1 MNASDDASLVSQFLN
16 REAFAANQN
25 LRVEPVFDSVQLLA
39 KRGGMVATLKI
50 IKGIKTV
57 TLRKGSEYSNLVH
70 HVLIENNY
78 IPVSQSSQAEV
89 IQYKARHIPAGYK
102 LHCAEARLLWKEW
115 WTGTRDGNRNSIQ
128 TDLLIYTR
136 NTWYPIREVTCSQ
149 GALFVTTLVS
159 EFVFQGSDQVIW
171 LTKSTAE
178 SHQNS
183 EQIDGAKERAKA
195 FLAATR
201 SGSRLF
207 SNQPIAPTNQQT
219 VAALP
224 TPGSG
229 TCNRTQQDEDIHP
242 DLRQVVKFRQ
252 GKLYI
257 TTALGEIVVEGTNLK
272 FWLDD
277 GTQAGSEQSD
287 LARKP
292 IDFGSYLERETRA
305 V

>member
-1 MNASDDASLVSQFLN
+1 MTPSDDAALVSQFLN

-25 LRVEPVFDSVQLLA
+25 LRVEPAFDSVQLLA
-39 KRGGMVATLKI
+39 KRGGMVATLKVV
-50 IKGIKTV
+50 KGIKTV
-57 TLRKGSEYSNLVH
+57 TLRRGSEYSNLVH
-70 HVLIENNY
+70 HVLIEQNY

-89 IQYKARHIPAGYK
+89 IQYEARHIPAGYK
-102 LHCAEARLLWKEW
+102 LHCAEARFLWKEW
-115 WTGTRDGNRNSIQ
+115 WTGIRDGNRNSIQ

-136 NTWYPIREVTCSQ
+136 NTWYPIREVACSQ
-149 GALFVTTLVS
+149 GVLFVTTLVS
-159 EFVFQGSDQVIW
+159 EFVFQGADQVIW
-171 LTKSTAE
+171 LTKSPNEANQTPAQVNE
-178 SHQNS
+178 
-183 EQIDGAKERAKA
+183 AKERAKA

-207 SNQPIAPTNQQT
+207 SDQPIAPTNQQP

-229 TCNRTQQDEDIHP
+229 ACNRNPEDDFHP
-242 DLRQVVKFRQ
+242 DLRQVVKFHQ

-257 TTALGEIVVEGTNLK
+257 ATALGEIVVEGANLK
-272 FWLDD
+272 FWLNDETLVD
-277 GTQAGSEQSD
+277 SEKPD
-287 LARKP
+287 TARKP